1 MKSTPKV
8 NPNVFDLGLDRGAQ
22 RTATKHPRDV
32 EKLLL
37 RRPVKKVQISGGV
50 GPLVLSPVPDEV

>member
-8 NPNVFDLGLDRGAQ
+8 NPNVFDLSLDRGAQ

-32 EKLLL
+32 ENLLL